1 MIRCKPV
8 IIIILLGFFLVGV
21 QALAEDAEQ
30 WCGVPLPR
38 VIAKVGDQEIT
49 RAELILRLSQPGSQ
63 VQRHDPAHCRAL
75 LESAIQAVLF
85 RPEAGKYQVEVKDEE
100 VQAEFEKVRTAFPS
114 EEAFGRFLKERGANV
129 DVLRRVIKDGLLLKK
144 IEERQIKS
152 WHFSEELQQGYFNE
166 HRSELAKDRIKVS
179 HILVKTSKEAEQV
192 LTERNLKNRS
202 FSELAIKYSLD
213 EKTREQGGG
222 LGWIER
228 GKMPPEFDAVAFTLD
243 IGLIS
248 KPVKTSLGYHL
259 IQVEDKKLAS
269 EQTLEDHRPKVIRL
283 LQEEEWAFQREEW
296 WNELRGKARIWI
308 TPELIPVSENSERK
322 ETHAGHE

>member
-8 IIIILLGFFLVGV
+8 LIVILLVFFLVGV

-49 RAELILRLSQPGSQ
+49 RAELILRLSKPGSQ
-63 VQRHDPAHCRAL
+63 VQRHDPAQCRAL

-129 DVLRRVIKDGLLLKK
+129 DVLRRVIEDGLLLKK
-144 IEERQIKS
+144 IEERQIQS
-152 WHFSEELQQGYFNE
+152 WHFSEELQQEYFNE
-166 HRSELAKDRIKVS
+166 HRSELAKDRVKVS
-179 HILVKTSKEAEQV
+179 HLLVKTKEEAERI
-192 LTERNLKNRS
+192 LLERNIKNRS
-202 FSELAIKYSLD
+202 FSDLAVKYSLD
-213 EKTREQGGG
+213 EKTSEQGGD

-228 GKMPPEFDAVAFTLD
+228 GKMSPEFDTAAFSLA
-243 IGLIS
+243 IGSIS
-248 KPVKTSLGYHL
+248 KPVKSPLGWHL
-259 IQVEDKKLAS
+259 ILVEDKKPAS
-269 EQTLEDHRPKVIRL
+269 EQTLVDHRPKVIRL
-283 LQEEEWAFQREEW
+283 LQEEEWAFQRESW
-296 WNELRGKARIWI
+296 WNELKGRASIWI
-308 TPELIPVSENSERK
+308 TPELNPASQSSKTKGI
-322 ETHAGHE
+322 HAGHE